1 MRIPIL
7 MYHEV
12 GPIETLTER
21 YTVPETMFRQQLQYL
36 HDRGYQTI
44 SLEQYHNSEMEHS
57 PEAGAKKVIIT
68 FDDNN
73 LCHYSVSTPIL
84 LDFGCRA
91 TFFVVSGFIDTQPDM
106 LSTDQLMQ
114 MQKAGM
120 FIESHSHTHRFLSDL
135 DHKELREE
143 LETSR
148 GFLEDRLQT
157 EVRFISCPG
166 GRYND
171 SVLDSALD
179 AGYLGVCTSTPGLN
193 EIVRGQPPKLLNR
206 FLVSATTTLETF
218 KKIVSGD
225 KLFVRGEVLRH
236 RAKGLVKGLLGNER
250 YDRLWRRYR
259 KDL

>member
-1 MRIPIL
+1 MGIPIL

-12 GPIETLTER
+12 GPIETVTER

-36 HDRGYQTI
+36 HDCGYQTI
-44 SLEQYHNSEMEHS
+44 SLEQYHDSETEHS
-57 PEAGAKKVIIT
+57 LEAGGRKVIIT

-91 TFFVVSGFIDTQPDM
+91 TFFVVSGLIDTRPDT
-106 LSTDQLMQ
+106 LTSAHLMQ
-114 MQKAGM
+114 MKKAGM

-135 DHKELREE
+135 GHKDLRDE

-148 GFLEDRLQT
+148 GFLQDRLQT

-166 GRYND
+166 GRYSS

-179 AGYLGVCTSTPGLN
+179 VGYFGVCTSAPGLN
-193 EIVRGQPPKLLNR
+193 EFVRGEAPKVLNR

-218 KKIVSGD
+218 KKIVGGD
-225 KLFVRGEVLRH
+225 KRFVRGQVLRH
-236 RAKGLVKGLLGNER
+236 RVKGLVKELLGNER

>member
-1 MRIPIL
+1 MGIPIL

-12 GPIETLTER
+12 GPIETVTER

-44 SLEQYHNSEMEHS
+44 SLEQYHDSEMEHGS
-57 PEAGAKKVIIT
+57 EAGGGKVIIT

-84 LDFGCRA
+84 LDFRCRA
-91 TFFVVSGFIDTQPDM
+91 TFFVVSGFIDTQPDS
-106 LSTDQLMQ
+106 LSTAQLME
-114 MQKAGM
+114 MRKAGM
-120 FIESHSHTHRFLSDL
+120 FIESHSHTHRFLNDL

-157 EVRFISCPG
+157 EVRFVSCPG
-166 GRYND
+166 GRYNR

-179 AGYLGVCTSTPGLN
+179 VGYLGVCTSAPGLN
-193 EIVRGQPPKLLNR
+193 EIVRGQPPKPLNR

-225 KLFVRGEVLRH
+225 KRFVRGEVLRH
-236 RAKGLVKGLLGNER
+236 RAKGLVKELLGNER